1 VKNNLIILLV
11 LASISFPT
19 LKVIDTYSDYNS
31 KLLVLDESINT
42 FNIESSYTIG
52 C

>member
-11 LASISFPT
+11 LASIAFPT
-19 LKVIDTYSDYNS
+19 LKVIDSYNDYNS
-31 KLLVLDESINT
+31 KLLVFDESIST
-42 FNIESSYTIG
+42 FNTESSYKIG